1 MLELCVIF
9 GGQSPEHEISRKSVT
24 SVLNNLN
31 KDKYNISTI
40 GITKTVMVSVH
51 GRLCKRLKVRMG
63 AGYRKKKKTRRR
75 QFFLR
80 CRVIRLYLFL
90 IYDKVKIHPDVIFL
104 YFTVSSE
111 RKNNS
116 RSLNF
121 REYLMSVWA

>member
-40 GITKTVMVSVH
+40 GITKN
-51 GRLCKRLKVRMG
+51 G
-63 AGYRKKKKTRRR
+63 AWYLYTGDYAKIESGEWEQDTENKKKAILSPDAEDKAILLTA
-75 QFFLR
+75 
-80 CRVIRLYLFL
+80 IRLRKFILTLFS
-90 IYDKVKIHPDVIFL
+90 L

-111 RKNNS
+111 RTEQFKVF
-116 RSLNF
+116 LNF

>member
-40 GITKTVMVSVH
+40 GITKN
-51 GRLCKRLKVRMG
+51 G
-63 AGYRKKKKTRRR
+63 AWYLYTGDYAKIERGNGSRIRKTRRR
-75 QFFLR
+75 QFFLLMQR
-80 CRVIRLYLFL
+80 IRLYLFL
-90 IYDKVKIHPDVIFL
+90 TAIRLRKFILTLFSL

-111 RKNNS
+111 RTEQFKVF
-116 RSLNF
+116 LNF
-121 REYLMSVWA
+121 REYLMSVWV

>member
-40 GITKTVMVSVH
+40 GITKN
-51 GRLCKRLKVRMG
+51 G
-63 AGYRKKKKTRRR
+63 AWYLYTGDYAKIESGEWEQDTENKKKAILSPDAEDKAILVLTA
-75 QFFLR
+75 
-80 CRVIRLYLFL
+80 IRLRKFILTLFS
-90 IYDKVKIHPDVIFL
+90 L
-104 YFTVSSE
+104 YFTVSSARTE
-111 RKNNS
+111 QFKVF
-116 RSLNF
+116 LNF

>member
-40 GITKTVMVSVH
+40 GITKN
-51 GRLCKRLKVRMG
+51 G
-63 AGYRKKKKTRRR
+63 AWYLYTGDYAKIESGEWEQDTENKKKAILSPDAEDKAILVLTA
-75 QFFLR
+75 
-80 CRVIRLYLFL
+80 IRLRTFILTLFS
-90 IYDKVKIHPDVIFL
+90 L

-111 RKNNS
+111 RTEQFKVF
-116 RSLNF
+116 LNF

>member
-40 GITKTVMVSVH
+40 GITKTVH
-51 GRLCKRLKVRMG
+51 GICTQATMQRLKAENGNRI
-63 AGYRKKKKTRRR
+63 RKTRRR
-75 QFFLR
+75 QFFLLMQK
-80 CRVIRLYLFL
+80 IRLYLFL
-90 IYDKVKIHPDVIFL
+90 TAIRLRKFILTLFSL

-111 RKNNS
+111 RTEQFKVF
-116 RSLNF
+116 LNF

>member
-40 GITKTVMVSVH
+40 GITKN
-51 GRLCKRLKVRMG
+51 G
-63 AGYRKKKKTRRR
+63 AWYLYTGEYAKIESGEWEQDTENKKKAILSPDAEDKA
-75 QFFLR
+75 
-80 CRVIRLYLFL
+80 IRLRKFILTLFS
-90 IYDKVKIHPDVIFL
+90 L

-111 RKNNS
+111 RTEQFKVF
-116 RSLNF
+116 LNF
-121 REYLMSVWA
+121 REYLMSVWV